1 MRIHTPLALTTMVV
15 GLASAQPAAAATLI
29 VTGNWSNIGSGS
41 ITQFDPTLG
50 ALNAITVEMDAAVTR
65 GYWLMSMSGPVSVDA
80 ALNGTLQTNIG
91 SANYSG
97 AISSTTSS
105 RDSFAVEG
113 TGHAVTQIAA
123 NGFAPFVG
131 TGQLA
136 IYSTGA
142 APSSLA
148 FSNFSGMGGWSE
160 PPAAGSMQARFRVIY
175 DYTLASVSAVP
186 EPATWSMLIAG
197 FGVVG
202 IAVRRRGR
210 SAVDTVVA

>member
-1 MRIHTPLALTTMVV
+1 MRIHTPLVLTTMVV
-15 GLASAQPAAAATLI
+15 GLASAQPAAAATMI

-50 ALNAITVEMDAAVTR
+50 ALNAITVEMDATVSR
-65 GYWLMSMSGPVSVDA
+65 GYWLMSMGGPVSVDA
-80 ALNGTLQTNIG
+80 ALNGMLQTNIG
-91 SANYSG
+91 SAGYSG
-97 AISSTTSS
+97 AISSTTRS

-113 TGHAVTQIAA
+113 TGHGVTQIAA
-123 NGFAPFVG
+123 DGFAPFLG
-131 TGQLA
+131 TGQLTIHA
-136 IYSTGA
+136 TGS
-142 APSSLA
+142 APASLA

-160 PPAAGSMQARFRVIY
+160 PPAAASMQARFRVIY

-210 SAVDTVVA
+210 GAAPNVLA